1 MNVRVAPGKYILA
14 VSGGVD
20 SMVLLDVLRRLAGVE
35 LVVAH
40 FDHGIRPD
48 SKKDREF
55 VGRVARTN
63 NQPYIYDSGNLGA
76 AASEATARDARYAF
90 LRRAQREWGA
100 QAIVTAHHQDD
111 ALETAILNL
120 LRGTGRKGLS
130 ALQSRPDILRPLLHV
145 TKQEIAAYAHAHKLT
160 WREDSTNTDTRYL
173 RNYIRHAIVPRLGDT
188 GRQKLLKTIERTE
201 AMNAHI
207 DAALA
212 LLLPAKGVPFE
223 RYVFIMLP
231 HTLARE
237 MMAAWLR
244 QNQVSGFDRKTIE
257 RLVVFAKTAL
267 PNKHADIDGHWQL
280 KAGKITLKITP
291 RHLS

>member
-1 MNVRVAPGKYILA
+1 MLA

-20 SMVLLDVLRRLAGVE
+20 SMVLLDVLRQLPGVE
-35 LVVAH
+35 LTVAH

-55 VGRVARTN
+55 VGCAARAHN
-63 NQPYIYDSGNLGA
+63 LPYIYESGNLGA

-90 LRRAQREWGA
+90 LRRVQKEQGA
-100 QAIVTAHHQDD
+100 QAIITAHHQDD

-130 ALQSRPDILRPLLHV
+130 ALQSRPDVLRPMLHV
-145 TKQEIAAYAHAHKLT
+145 TKQEILAYARAHNLP
-160 WREDSTNTDTRYL
+160 WREDSTNADARYL
-173 RNYIRHAIVPRLGDT
+173 RNYIRHAIVPQLGNA
-188 GRQKLLKTIERTE
+188 GRQELLKTIERTE
-201 AMNAHI
+201 AANAYI

-212 LLLPAKGVPFE
+212 LLLPGKGEPFD

-231 HTLARE
+231 HALARE
-237 MMAAWLR
+237 TMAAWLR
-244 QNQVSGFDRKTIE
+244 QNQALGFDRKAIE

-267 PNKHADIDGHWQL
+267 PGKVADIDGHRL
-280 KAGKITLKITP
+280 LTAGKSTLKITP